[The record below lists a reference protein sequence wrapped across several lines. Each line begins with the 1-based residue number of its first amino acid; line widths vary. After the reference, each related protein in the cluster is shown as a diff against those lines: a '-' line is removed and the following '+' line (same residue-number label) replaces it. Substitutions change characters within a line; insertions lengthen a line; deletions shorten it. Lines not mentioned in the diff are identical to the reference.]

1 MSEAVF
7 CGLIIA
13 CLSLILLVSAWHA
26 GGSSDGSSALGCDPD
41 QIDRFDE

>member
-1 MSEAVF
+1 MSEAIL

-13 CLSLILLVSAWHA
+13 CLSLTLLVSAWHA
-26 GGSSDGSSALGCDPD
+26 GGSADGSSYLGSDPD